1 MVYKWEA
8 HKEICERLYIEEKK
22 SFRVIAAY
30 MKEHHNFGASERALQ
45 CQFRRWGFPSRYKR
59 VRKDDHLVAK
69 VRELWE
75 QNVSQREMHRIVNEE
90 EGYEISS
97 RELLRLRQEHNLML
111 RGRNGD
117 RPSTEGPD
125 DDDESMAED
134 GTPVSPGQHQDQN
147 QDQEQAPSGAAAAA
161 AAASAGEGQ
170 QQQQPV
176 VELFPAPVKTSPAGK
191 GHNKPRRLTKVFGL
205 RSRDAAGPPRFPSEL
220 TLDEA
225 KAILGLDEDSY
236 VGMRAIFTRL
246 CEEAGVIKKTIAGP
260 DRWEGLKDAL
270 IRQFPPLEAEMWQ
283 SRDNHDGK
291 KLALDVICTDCTKRL
306 RVKNRNLTL
315 PDARVVLGINPE
327 ETRQLRASWY
337 KLVEENGVHSKT
349 QAGVKQ
355 WNDLKNQWGQRCPI
369 VQRVLTAGNTQST
382 HEDKLRA
389 LELLARDVMKRRWDD
404 AGRAKKAQAGKKAS
418 ATPSAETAGKAAKQ
432 TQTQTQTQQ
441 QQASRPGLEP
451 RFVVAD
457 APMGDNPHAEEQDG
471 DGTAGNGQDHM
482 YQSNYPD
489 PQVSAQQP
497 YASPHNPQRVVLD
510 STLGSSL
517 LMAVNSESAAYQQQ
531 QQQQH
536 MSPQQQA
543 APGPPS
549 TSTAIFLRLSPLSTY
564 ETSTSLWIATMSAHS
579 VRELRH
585 VAVEK
590 FPNAACLRVEGILKD
605 GKGGEMPLLIDGDTE
620 LEAYLTHLNGAT
632 PTFSVQLVPG
642 WRPA

>member
-75 QNVSQREMHRIVNEE
+75 QNVSQREMHRIVNEV

-117 RPSTEGPD
+117 RPSNEAGEEEDSQP
-125 DDDESMAED
+125 ED
-134 GTPVSPGQHQDQN
+134 G
-147 QDQEQAPSGAAAAA
+147 
-161 AAASAGEGQ
+161 ASASPQSGPVADQTPITPGAEGQ
-170 QQQQPV
+170 EAA
-176 VELFPAPVKTSPAGK
+176 VELFPAPAKTSPAGK
-191 GHNKPRRLTKVFGL
+191 GHNKPRRLTKMFGL
-205 RSRDAAGPPRFPSEL
+205 RSRDAPGPPRFPSEL

-246 CEEAGVIKKTIAGP
+246 CEGEGVIKKTIAGP
-260 DRWEGLKDAL
+260 EKWEALKDAL
-270 IRQFPPLEAEMWQ
+270 IGQFPPLEAEMWQ

-306 RVKNRNLTL
+306 RVKTRNLTL
-315 PDARVVLGINPE
+315 PDARVVLGTNPE

-337 KLVEENGVHSKT
+337 KLVEEKNVHSKT
-349 QAGVKQ
+349 QAGIKQ

-369 VQRVLTAGNTQST
+369 VQRVLTSGNTQST

-404 AGRAKKAQAGKKAS
+404 AGRAKKAQAGKKSS
-418 ATPSAETAGKAAKQ
+418 ATPSGQTPAKAN
-432 TQTQTQTQQ
+432 TQTSPQS
-441 QQASRPGLEP
+441 ALPGTEA

-457 APMGDNPHAEEQDG
+457 APMGDGTHAMEDSE
-471 DGTAGNGQDHM
+471 AAEPGQDQM
-482 YQSNYPD
+482 YQSSYPD

-497 YASPHNPQRVVLD
+497 YASPHNPQGVTLD
-510 STLGSSL
+510 SALGSSL
-517 LMAVNSESAAYQQQ
+517 LMAVNNESAAYNQQQ
-531 QQQQH
+531 MQQQH
-536 MSPQQQA
+536 IPQQQQA

-549 TSTAIFLRLSPLSTY
+549 TSTAIFLRLNPLSTY
-564 ETSTSLWIATMSAHS
+564 ETSTSLWIATMSNHS

-590 FPNAACLRVEGILKD
+590 FPSAACLRVDGILKD
-605 GKGGEMPLLIDGDTE
+605 GKGGEMSLLIDGDTE
-620 LEAYLTHLNGAT
+620 LEAYMAHLNGAT

-642 WRPA
+642 WRPT

>member
-8 HKEICERLYIEEKK
+8 HKEICERLYIGEKK

-117 RPSTEGPD
+117 RPSNEAGD
-125 DDDESMAED
+125 EDESQPENGAP
-134 GTPVSPGQHQDQN
+134 GSPKGGQDTDQTTA
-147 QDQEQAPSGAAAAA
+147 DPAPEVQE
-161 AAASAGEGQ
+161 GEI
-170 QQQQPV
+170 
-176 VELFPAPVKTSPAGK
+176 ELFPAPVKTSPAGK

-205 RSRDAAGPPRFPSEL
+205 RSRDAPGPPRFPSEL

-246 CEEAGVIKKTIAGP
+246 CEEGGVIKKTIAGP
-260 DRWEGLKDAL
+260 DKWEALKDEL

-283 SRDNHDGK
+283 SRDNQDGK

-337 KLVEENGVHSKT
+337 KLVDEKGVHSKT

-369 VQRVLTAGNTQST
+369 VQRVLTSGNPQST

-404 AGRAKKAQAGKKAS
+404 AGRARKAQGGKKTSTTQS
-418 ATPSAETAGKAAKQ
+418 AQTPAKAN
-432 TQTQTQTQQ
+432 TQTRQQ
-441 QQASRPGLEP
+441 GSRPGVES

-457 APMGDNPHAEEQDG
+457 APMVDG
-471 DGTAGNGQDHM
+471 SPIVDENDTSGTGQGQM
-482 YQSNYPD
+482 YQSSYPD

-497 YASPHNPQRVVLD
+497 YASPHDPQRVALD
-510 STLGSSL
+510 SALGSSL
-517 LMAVNSESAAYQQQ
+517 LMAVNSESAAYN
-531 QQQQH
+531 QQQH
-536 MSPQQQA
+536 HQQHLPPQQQA

-564 ETSTSLWIATMSAHS
+564 ETSTSLWIATMSTHS
-579 VRELRH
+579 VRELRQ
-585 VAVEK
+585 VAAEK
-590 FPNAACLRVEGILKD
+590 FPNAACLRVEGIIKD

-620 LEAYLTHLNGAT
+620 LEAYLAHLNGAT

-642 WRPA
+642 WRPN